1 MGLKSGGLQRKSK
14 ASQEIPSSS
23 MADIAFLL
31 LIFFMVS
38 TVFQKD
44 KKREILWPEAEASEK
59 IDEKQKDILN
69 IWVEQNGDVYIN
81 DLQWSMDQVRSVV
94 RPLYLESQQ
103 QLVVSIRSD
112 QNAPYRYID
121 LVQKELQAAGALRVV
136 FAAELEQDIMRE
148 RR

>member
-1 MGLKSGGLQRKSK
+1 MSLRSGGLERKSK
-14 ASQEIPSSS
+14 ASNQIPSSS

-31 LIFFMVS
+31 LIFFMVT

-44 KKREILWPEAEASEK
+44 RKREIEWAQAEESKK

-81 DLQWSMDQVRSVV
+81 DALRAMDDVSNVV
-94 RPLYLESQQ
+94 RPFRMESAS
-103 QLVVSIRSD
+103 LVVSIRAD
-112 QNAPYRYID
+112 QNVPYRYVD
-121 LVQKELQAAGALRVV
+121 GLQKELVAAGALRVV
-136 FAAELEQDIMRE
+136 FAAELEQNITRE

>member
-1 MGLKSGGLQRKSK
+1 MGLRSGGLQRKSK

-44 KKREILWPEAEASEK
+44 KKRDILWPEAEAAVK
-59 IDEKQKDILN
+59 MDDKQKDILN
-69 IWVEQNGDVYIN
+69 IWVEANGDVWIN
-81 DLQWSMDQVRSVV
+81 DLYWAMEDVRDVV
-94 RPLYLESQQ
+94 RPLFSENINLRI
-103 QLVVSIRSD
+103 SIRGD
-112 QNAPYRYID
+112 QNVPYNYID
-121 LVQKELQAAGALRVV
+121 LVQKEMQAAGALRVV
-136 FAAELEQDIMRE
+136 FATELEQEITRE

>member
-1 MGLKSGGLQRKSK
+1 MGLKSGGLKRKSK

-44 KKREILWPEAEASEK
+44 KKRDILWPEAEAAQK
-59 IDEKQKDILN
+59 MDDKQKDILN
-69 IWVEQNGDVYIN
+69 IWMEANGDVYIN
-81 DLQWSMDQVRSVV
+81 DLYWAMEDVRGVV
-94 RPLYLESQQ
+94 RPLFAENVNLRI
-103 QLVVSIRSD
+103 SIRGD
-112 QNAPYRYID
+112 QNVPYHYID
-121 LVQKELQAAGALRVV
+121 LVQKEMQAAGALRVV
-136 FAAELEQDIMRE
+136 FATELEQEITRE

>member
-1 MGLKSGGLQRKSK
+1 MGLRSGGLQRKSK

-44 KKREILWPEAEASEK
+44 KKREIEWAQAEASEK
-59 IDEKQKDILN
+59 IDAKQKEILN
-69 IWVEQNGDVYIN
+69 IWVEGAGDVYIN
-81 DLQWSMDQVRSVV
+81 DLHWEMEEVRDVV
-94 RPLYLESQQ
+94 RPLYAENTS
-103 QLVVSIRSD
+103 LVVSIRSD
-112 QNAPYRYID
+112 QNVRYQYID

-136 FAAELEQDIMRE
+136 FAAELEQDIIRE

>member
-1 MGLKSGGLQRKSK
+1 MSIRSGGLQRKSK

-69 IWVEQNGDVYIN
+69 IWMETSGDVYIN
-81 DLQWSMDQVRSVV
+81 DLHWEMEEVRAVV
-94 RPLYLESQQ
+94 RPLFADNQ
-103 QLVVSIRSD
+103 QLVISIRSD
-112 QNAPYRYID
+112 QNVPYRHID
-121 LVQKELQAAGALRVV
+121 LLQKELQGAGALRVV
-136 FAAELEQDIMRE
+136 FAAELEQDIIRE

>member
-1 MGLKSGGLQRKSK
+1 MGLRSGGLQRKSK

-44 KKREILWPEAEASEK
+44 KKREIEWPEAEASEK
-59 IDEKQKDILN
+59 IDAKQKEILN
-69 IWVEQNGDVYIN
+69 IWVEGTGDVYIN
-81 DLQWSMDQVRSVV
+81 DLHWDMEEVRGVV
-94 RPLYLESQQ
+94 RPLYAENTR
-103 QLVVSIRSD
+103 LVVSIRSD
-112 QNAPYRYID
+112 QNVPYRYID
-121 LVQKELQAAGALRVV
+121 LVQRELQAAGALRVV
-136 FAAELEQDIMRE
+136 FAAELEQDITRE

>member
-1 MGLKSGGLQRKSK
+1 MGLRSGGLQRKSK

-44 KKREILWPEAEASEK
+44 KKREILWPEAEAAVK
-59 IDEKQKDILN
+59 MDDKQKDILN
-69 IWVEQNGDVYIN
+69 IWVEANGDVWIN
-81 DLQWSMDQVRSVV
+81 DLYWAMEDVRDVV
-94 RPLYLESQQ
+94 RPLFSENINLRI
-103 QLVVSIRSD
+103 SIRGD
-112 QNAPYRYID
+112 QNVPYNYID
-121 LVQKELQAAGALRVV
+121 LVQKEMQAAGALRVV
-136 FAAELEQDIMRE
+136 FATELEQEITRE

>member
-1 MGLKSGGLQRKSK
+1 MGLRSGGLQRKSK

-44 KKREILWPEAEASEK
+44 KKREIEWPEAEASEK
-59 IDEKQKDILN
+59 IDAKQKEILN
-69 IWVEQNGDVYIN
+69 IWVEGTGDVYIN
-81 DLQWSMDQVRSVV
+81 DLHWDMEEVRGVV
-94 RPLYLESQQ
+94 RPLYAENTS
-103 QLVVSIRSD
+103 LVVSIRSD
-112 QNAPYRYID
+112 QNVPYRYID

-136 FAAELEQDIMRE
+136 FAAELEQDIIRE

>member
-31 LIFFMVS
+31 LIFFMVT

-44 KKREILWPEAEASEK
+44 KTREIEWPEAEAAEK
-59 IDEKQKDILN
+59 MDDKQKDILN
-69 IWVEQNGDVYIN
+69 IWVEVNGDVYIN
-81 DLQWSMDQVRSVV
+81 DQLWQMEDVRSIV
-94 RPLYLESQQ
+94 RPLYAENTS
-103 QLVVSIRSD
+103 LVISLRSD
-112 QNAPYRYID
+112 QNVRYQYID

-136 FAAELEQDIMRE
+136 FATELEQDITRE

>member
-81 DLQWSMDQVRSVV
+81 DLRWQMDEVRTVV
-94 RPLYLESQQ
+94 RPLFGENTN
-103 QLVVSIRSD
+103 LVVSIRSD
-112 QNAPYRYID
+112 QNVPYRYID

>member
-44 KKREILWPEAEASEK
+44 KKREILWPEAEAAEK
-59 IDEKQKDILN
+59 MDDKQKDILN
-69 IWVEQNGDVYIN
+69 IWVEANGDVYIN
-81 DLQWSMDQVRSVV
+81 DQQWEMQDIRQIV
-94 RPLYLESQQ
+94 RPLFAENNS
-103 QLVVSIRSD
+103 LVISLRSD
-112 QNAPYRYID
+112 QNARYFHID

-136 FAAELEQDIMRE
+136 FATELEQDITRE

>member
-1 MGLKSGGLQRKSK
+1 MGLRSGGLQRKSK

-44 KKREILWPEAEASEK
+44 KKREILWPQAEAAVK
-59 IDEKQKDILN
+59 MDDKQKDILN
-69 IWVEQNGDVYIN
+69 IWVEANGDVWIN
-81 DLQWSMDQVRSVV
+81 DLYWAMEDVRDVV
-94 RPLYLESQQ
+94 RPLFSQNIN
-103 QLVVSIRSD
+103 LRISIRGD
-112 QNAPYRYID
+112 QNVPYNYID
-121 LVQKELQAAGALRVV
+121 LVQKEMQAAGALRVV
-136 FAAELEQDIMRE
+136 FATELEQEITRE

>member
-31 LIFFMVS
+31 LIFFMVT

-44 KKREILWPEAEASEK
+44 KKREILWPEAEAAEK
-59 IDEKQKDILN
+59 MDDKQMEDVRN
-69 IWVEQNGDVYIN
+69 I
-81 DLQWSMDQVRSVV
+81 V
-94 RPLYLESQQ
+94 RPLYAQNTS
-103 QLVVSIRSD
+103 LVISLRSD
-112 QNAPYRYID
+112 QNVRYQYID

-136 FAAELEQDIMRE
+136 FATELEQDITRE

>member
-1 MGLKSGGLQRKSK
+1 MGLRSGGLQRKSK

-44 KKREILWPEAEASEK
+44 KKREILWPQAEAAVK
-59 IDEKQKDILN
+59 MDDKQKDILN
-69 IWVEQNGDVYIN
+69 IWVEANGDVWIN
-81 DLQWSMDQVRSVV
+81 DLYWAMEDVRDVV
-94 RPLYLESQQ
+94 RPLFAENINLRI
-103 QLVVSIRSD
+103 SIRGD
-112 QNAPYRYID
+112 QNVPYNYID
-121 LVQKELQAAGALRVV
+121 LVQKEMQAAGALRVV
-136 FAAELEQDIMRE
+136 FATELEQEITRE

>member
-1 MGLKSGGLQRKSK
+1 MAGLGKRKSK

-31 LIFFMVS
+31 LIFFMVT

-44 KKREILWPEAEASEK
+44 KKRDIEWPEAEAAEK
-59 IDEKQKDILN
+59 MDDKQKDILN
-69 IWVEQNGDVYIN
+69 IWVEVSGEVYIN
-81 DLQWSMDQVRSVV
+81 DQLWQMEDVRSIV
-94 RPLYLESQQ
+94 RPLYAENTS
-103 QLVVSIRSD
+103 LVISLRSD
-112 QNAPYRYID
+112 QNVRYQYID

-136 FAAELEQDIMRE
+136 FATELEQDITRE

>member
-31 LIFFMVS
+31 LIFFMVT

-44 KKREILWPEAEASEK
+44 KKRDIEWPEAEAAEK
-59 IDEKQKDILN
+59 MDDKQKDILN
-69 IWVEQNGDVYIN
+69 IWVEVSGEVYIN
-81 DLQWSMDQVRSVV
+81 DQLWQMEDVRSIV
-94 RPLYLESQQ
+94 RPLYAENTS
-103 QLVVSIRSD
+103 LVISLRSD
-112 QNAPYRYID
+112 QNVRYQYID

-136 FAAELEQDIMRE
+136 FATELEQDITRE

>member
-38 TVFQKD
+38 TVFQTDKD
-44 KKREILWPEAEASEK
+44 RPIDWAAAEATEK
-59 IDEKQKDILN
+59 IDEKQKNILN
-69 IWVEQNGDVYIN
+69 IWVESNGDVFVN
-81 DLQWSMDQVRSVV
+81 DVQRPMADLSEVVAPLYVSNRSLVISVRSD
-94 RPLYLESQQ
+94 
-103 QLVVSIRSD
+103 RSV
-112 QNAPYRYID
+112 PYRFID
-121 LVQKELQAAGALRVV
+121 LIQQELVSAGVVRVV
-136 FAAELEQDIMRE
+136 FATELEQSMTRE